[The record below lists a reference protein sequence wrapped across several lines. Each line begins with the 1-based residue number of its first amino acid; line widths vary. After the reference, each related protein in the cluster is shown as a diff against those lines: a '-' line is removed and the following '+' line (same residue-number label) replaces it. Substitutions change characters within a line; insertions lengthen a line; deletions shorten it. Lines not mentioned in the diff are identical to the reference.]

1 MRRFLNKKRNW
12 IAALLVCVICV
23 SVPASAASS
32 ISEAQR
38 RKDEAQKE
46 LNSLNQQISSLENQ
60 RAAVAAEISSL
71 DSDLEELVLNLEILE
86 HDLEVKRAQL
96 EQAQLDY
103 EAAVQREE
111 EQYEAMKLRIQY
123 IYEEGETDYLALLLE
138 TKSLAEFL
146 TKADYAQEIHTQD
159 RQMLEEYQ
167 AIREEVERL
176 REQLEIEK
184 ADLEMLQAE
193 FEQEKAQ
200 VEAQLAQKQSEEA
213 DFSNQLASAQ
223 QKAKD
228 YRKTI
233 SEQDAQIK
241 KLKEQARR
249 AEEARRAAEAAANKG
264 STGTISTGG
273 SSGGDA
279 SSGGSSGG
287 SSSGGS
293 SGGTVSG
300 GGSGLG
306 SQIAN
311 YGLQFVG
318 GPYVLGGTS
327 LTNGA
332 DCSGFTQSVFRKFG
346 ISLPRTSGAQAG
358 AGRGISYA
366 EAQPGDLICYPG
378 HVAIYIGGGRIV
390 HASTPQSG
398 ITTGS
403 ATYRTILSVRRCY

>member
-1 MRRFLNKKRNW
+1 MRRFLYKKKCW
-12 IAALLVCVICV
+12 IAAFLVCILCI
-23 SVPASAASS
+23 SAPASAASS

-71 DSDLEELVLNLEILE
+71 DSELDELVLNLELLE
-86 HDLEVKRAQL
+86 HDLEVKQAQL
-96 EQAQLDY
+96 DQAQLDY

-146 TKADYAQEIHTQD
+146 TKADYAQEIHAQD

-193 FEQEKAQ
+193 YEQEKAQ
-200 VEAQLAQKQSEEA
+200 VETQLAQKQTEEA
-213 DFSNQLASAQ
+213 DFSSRLASAQ

-249 AEEARRAAEAAANKG
+249 AEEARRAAAAAANG
-264 STGTISTGG
+264 GGTGTISTGG
-273 SSGGDA
+273 S

-293 SGGTVSG
+293 SGGGGSTGSSG
-300 GGSGLG
+300 GGSGRG

-318 GPYVLGGTS
+318 RPYVFGGTS

-332 DCSGFTQSVFRKFG
+332 DCSGFTQSVFRQFG

-358 AGRGISYA
+358 AGRSVSYD
-366 EAQPGDLICYPG
+366 EAQPGDLICYPN
-378 HVAIYIGGGRIV
+378 HVGIYIGGGRIV

-403 ATYRTILSVRRCY
+403 ATYRTILDVRRCY